1 MKTTDVGPADPRL
14 PALFPVLRQLRPHL
28 TPELFRSVYEE
39 GHAQGLRFT
48 GVFDDG
54 TDDDATD
61 DDATGGHGAHDRA
74 DGGAGDAAGGGTGAA
89 CLGVAGWRLLV
100 NTNMLRTLH
109 VEDLVTTSAARSR
122 GVGRALLGHLEQ
134 RARDL
139 DCRALTLDSGTQ
151 RTGAHRFYHREQM
164 GIAAFHFVKRLDGPE

>member
-54 TDDDATD
+54 TDDDAT
-61 DDATGGHGAHDRA
+61 
-74 DGGAGDAAGGGTGAA
+74 GGGTGAA